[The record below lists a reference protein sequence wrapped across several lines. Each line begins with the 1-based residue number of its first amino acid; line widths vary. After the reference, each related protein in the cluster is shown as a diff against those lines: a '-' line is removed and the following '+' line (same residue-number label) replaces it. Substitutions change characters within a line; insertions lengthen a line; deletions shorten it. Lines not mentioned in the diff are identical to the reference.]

1 MPFENMIF
9 LGDGD
14 TDIPCMRLV
23 KDQGGCSIAVFDEKK
38 WPDKKNQEKIQK
50 LISENRVNYVVPG
63 NYKEG
68 SQLDVTV
75 KGILGKILRKSSN

>member
-1 MPFENMIF
+1 MIY

-23 KDQGGCSIAVFDEKK
+23 KEQGGCSIAVFDEKK
-38 WPDKKNQEKIQK
+38 WDQASSQNKIEK
-50 LISENRVNYVVPG
+50 LIAEDRVNYVAPG
-63 NYKEG
+63 NYEKE

-75 KGILGKILRKSSN
+75 KGILRKISRKGKA